1 MESPLYRE
9 LKVWQKA
16 HEVTLNIIALVRD
29 IPDRPAFRAIVQQ
42 IVGSASSIGANI
54 AEDSSS
60 RAGKEYIR
68 YLQIALRSATE
79 LDNWIQLFKDSEEL
93 RKYAHIEKLNAI
105 ENANIEVLK
114 MLTRMIQSL
123 QKKREEEGLSSTIR
137 DIVKEYLP

>member
-16 HEVTLNIIALVRD
+16 HDLTLNIIALVRD
-29 IPDRPAFRAIVQQ
+29 IPDRPAFRTIIQQ

-54 AEDSSS
+54 AEGSSS

-79 LDNWIQLFKDSEEL
+79 LDNWIQLFKDSEDL
-93 RKYAHIEKLNAI
+93 RKYYNTEKLNLI
-105 ENANIEVLK
+105 ERANIEVLK
-114 MLTRMIQSL
+114 MLTKMIQSL
-123 QKKREEEGLSSTIR
+123 QKKREEEDFGSTIR
-137 DIVKEYLP
+137 DIVEEYLP